1 MRDTLTSWLNEIE
14 KNDGIPPK
22 EVVVFNFGIYQSDE
36 GYVMYLVGGFEFT
49 ETNDNWA
56 HLEMPKQDYRYLL
69 LPAMVQDKPW
79 QLVVE
84 YCKNTLLEM
93 ESEGLLRKNLLKN
106 AQFLTI
112 AYDEGELYRI
122 R

>member
-112 AYDEGELYRI
+112 GYDEGELTRI